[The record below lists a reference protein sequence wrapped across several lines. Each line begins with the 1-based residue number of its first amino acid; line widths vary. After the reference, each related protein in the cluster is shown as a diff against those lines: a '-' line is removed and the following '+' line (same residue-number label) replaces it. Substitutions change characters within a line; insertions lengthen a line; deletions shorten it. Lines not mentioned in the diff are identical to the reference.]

1 MRENNPKVNSQKN
14 DRFGVNVK
22 GKLYGARSIR
32 KIRNAKKEEIL
43 KYFPDAELFPKQAK
57 KRYFYFRGN
66 KSEKKYHRKQLENQ
80 IKPYPKRTRT

>member
-43 KYFPDAELFPKQAK
+43 KYFPDAEFIPQASK
-57 KRYFYFRGN
+57 KDIFIFEEI
-66 KSEKKYHRKQLENQ
+66 KVKKNNLRQLEN
-80 IKPYPKRTRT
+80 K